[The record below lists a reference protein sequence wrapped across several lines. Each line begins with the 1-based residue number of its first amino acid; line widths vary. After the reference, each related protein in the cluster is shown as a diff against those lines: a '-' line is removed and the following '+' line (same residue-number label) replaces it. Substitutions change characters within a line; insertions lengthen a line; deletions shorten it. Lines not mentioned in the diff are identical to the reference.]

1 MKRRQIQWQLSGH
14 EKATATGRERATGS
28 DVPPSSRYGG
38 RFLIFI
44 PTFNHSLTPQ
54 NSDPQIYLEGI
65 STALVQNSSVSPGI
79 Q

>member
-1 MKRRQIQWQLSGH
+1 MKRRQIKRQLSGP

-38 RFLIFI
+38 RFVILT

-54 NSDPQIYLEGI
+54 NSDLQIYREGI

-79 Q
+79 